1 MADNTSPTT
10 RAATRAGRNKSS
22 RAKPGSRGRVLL
34 IGGVIVVVIGIGAY
48 FVLGIGA
55 GKDGPTYTASEE
67 IALTV
72 GPIAINTVGFPVGTI
87 SVPISEAVMATLNA
101 YVQSA
106 IVDPLR
112 KGKSNNDS
120 LGKVFDLAAL
130 VRLSGADRAVVLDE
144 NLPKAIGKIT
154 VTSPPVPL
162 TGLASIGEGGTSVVL
177 ISADVQL
184 AVRAQSAKGVVRVT
198 RNGSFVLAP
207 AADGTWKITGW
218 TLSTEHRGPGTA
230 AGVTTTSGKAGK

>member
-1 MADNTSPTT
+1 MADNAPPTT

-22 RAKPGSRGRVLL
+22 RAKSGSRGRVLL
-34 IGGVIVVVIGIGAY
+34 IGGVIVVVIGVGAY
-48 FVLGIGA
+48 FVLGA
-55 GKDGPTYTASEE
+55 GKDGPTYTASESVT
-67 IALTV
+67 LTV
-72 GPIAINTVGFPVGTI
+72 GPTAMNTVGFPGGMVSVAI
-87 SVPISEAVMATLNA
+87 SAPVMATLNA

-130 VRLSGADRAVVLDE
+130 GRLSGADRAVVLDE
-144 NLPKAIGKIT
+144 GLPKAIGKIT
-154 VTSPPVPL
+154 VTAPPVPL
-162 TGLASIGEGGTSVVL
+162 TGLASIGEGGASVVL

-184 AVRAQSAKGVVRVT
+184 AVQAQSANGVVGVT

-218 TLSTEHRGPGTA
+218 TLSTERRGPGTA